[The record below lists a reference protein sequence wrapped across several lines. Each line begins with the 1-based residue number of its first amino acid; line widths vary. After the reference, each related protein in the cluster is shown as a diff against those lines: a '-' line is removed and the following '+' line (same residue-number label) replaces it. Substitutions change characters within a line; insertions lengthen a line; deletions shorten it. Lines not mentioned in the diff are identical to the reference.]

1 MTEPEAGPRKQLQ
14 ALGELIRAQRQ
25 QAELTLRELAART
38 NVSNPYL
45 SQIERGLHAPS
56 VRVIK
61 AIATALNLS
70 AETLLV
76 QAGLLD
82 DDDDADAKPAPPT
95 VADAVRADPKLNDDQ
110 RKALMSVYKSFLDE
124 S

>member
-1 MTEPEAGPRKQLQ
+1 VSEPEAGPRNQLQ
-14 ALGELIRAQRQ
+14 ALGGLIRAQRQ

-82 DDDDADAKPAPPT
+82 EDADDDATPRVPT
-95 VADAVRADPKLNDDQ
+95 VAEAVRADPKLNDDQ
-110 RKALMSVYKSFLDE
+110 RKALMSVYRSFLDE